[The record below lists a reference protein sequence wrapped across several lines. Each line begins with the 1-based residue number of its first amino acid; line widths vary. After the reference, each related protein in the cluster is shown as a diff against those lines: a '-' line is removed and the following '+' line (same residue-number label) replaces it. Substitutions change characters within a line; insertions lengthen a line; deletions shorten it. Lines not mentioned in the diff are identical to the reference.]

1 MSSIAS
7 GAERG
12 VALRRTGAAGAG
24 VARRAVFALPARRL
38 LQLVLGMIWLLDAA
52 LQYQPYM
59 FSRSFVTQIIE
70 PAAAGNPGAVAHSVT
85 WAAHLM
91 LHHLAWY
98 NAVFATVQ
106 LVIALGILYRPT
118 VRLALSAS
126 IVWALFVWWFGEG
139 LGGVLAG
146 ATPVMGAPGGVVLYA
161 VIALLVWPERASTGG
176 GPAASSLAAQSL
188 AAESQAA
195 GSLAAES
202 SAPSGGASAEPT
214 AFGGLIGRPG
224 ALAVWLALWGSFT
237 WYLLLPGN
245 RSPSA
250 MGATVGAMAAGEPGW
265 IQSVE
270 TDLGQALNH
279 HGTEVSVV
287 LAVLCA
293 LVALGPWS
301 SRTQR
306 PAVLVAVLLGAAIWV
321 AEAFGGIFTGAGTDP
336 NSGLLLILLA
346 CCYWPTRSRSSGGS
360 PGAGFKSGVVTG
372 ATPAPAARPR

>member
-12 VALRRTGAAGAG
+12 VALRRTGAAGAA

-161 VIALLVWPERASTGG
+161 VIALLVWPARASTGG
-176 GPAASSLAAQSL
+176 GPAAV
-188 AAESQAA
+188 
-195 GSLAAES
+195 S
-202 SAPSGGASAEPT
+202 SAPSGGTSAEPT

-250 MGATVGAMAAGEPGW
+250 MGAAVGAMAAGEPGW